1 MKRLVLA
8 SALLG
13 ASMSASAV
21 APGGPGC
28 GWGNLLFEG
37 QSGLPMHILASLAN
51 GTAGNA
57 TLGMTTG
64 TNGCDTSGSLTY
76 SGKSLLSM
84 NGVLE
89 EVAHDVAMG
98 EGEALTALSVAMGVP
113 AEDRTHF
120 SSVMHQ
126 NFAVI
131 FPSENVTAEQVLASI
146 ESIMKSDEKLSKYT
160 V

>member
-1 MKRLVLA
+1 
-8 SALLG
+8 
-13 ASMSASAV
+13 
-21 APGGPGC
+21 
-28 GWGNLLFEG
+28 
-37 QSGLPMHILASLAN
+37 
-51 GTAGNA
+51 
-57 TLGMTTG
+57 MTTG

-113 AEDRTHF
+113 AEDRSHF
-120 SSVMHQ
+120 SNVMHQ

-131 FPSENVTAEQVLASI
+131 FPSEDVTRRASAGEHRIGHEVRRKTVQVLRIRAIRQSA
-146 ESIMKSDEKLSKYT
+146 LPCAAGHFYLWLCRGH
-160 V
+160 VV